1 LYYSGFPTFL
11 AFLPEKSTSIPVH
24 MLVQMRLVRKNN
36 RTQQKIKIFKHNIAT
51 DIFTN
56 KGVTM
61 KASRMIA
68 TAALTGAALLAS
80 TGVMAKTVR
89 VAVSQIVEH
98 PALDATRQGLLD
110 GLEAKGYEEG
120 KNLEFEY
127 RTAQGNPA
135 IGVQIAR
142 QFVGERPDV
151 LVGIATPTA
160 QALVAAT
167 KDIPI
172 VFTAITDPVG
182 AKLVSNM
189 EKPGG
194 NVTGLSDLSPVA
206 QHVDLIKE
214 LLPELKTIGVV
225 YNPGEA
231 NSVSLMKWLKESAE
245 EKGIEIVEA
254 TALKSA
260 DVQTATQ
267 VIADKSDV
275 IYAMIDNTV
284 ASAIEGMVVS
294 ANQANTPVF
303 AATTSYIDAG
313 AIAALG
319 FDYYQIGVQT
329 ADYVADVLAGKNP
342 GDLPVRVAKGSDI
355 VINKTAADK
364 LGISIPQSVMDR
376 ATSVK

>member
-1 LYYSGFPTFL
+1 
-11 AFLPEKSTSIPVH
+11 
-24 MLVQMRLVRKNN
+24 
-36 RTQQKIKIFKHNIAT
+36 
-51 DIFTN
+51 
-56 KGVTM
+56 M
-61 KASRMIA
+61 KASRIIA

-80 TGVMAKTVR
+80 TGVIAKTVT

-110 GLEAKGYEEG
+110 GLKAKGYEEG
-120 KNLEFEY
+120 KNLKFEY

-182 AKLVSNM
+182 AKLVTNM

-206 QHVDLIKE
+206 QHVELIKE
-214 LLPELKTIGVV
+214 LLPDVKTIGVV

-231 NSVSLMKWLKESAE
+231 NSVSLMKWLKEST
-245 EKGIEIVEA
+245 EKQGLKLVEA
-254 TALKSA
+254 TALKTS
-260 DVQTATQ
+260 DIQTATQ
-267 VIADKSDV
+267 VIAAQSDV

-294 ANQANTPVF
+294 ANQAKTPVF

-313 AIAALG
+313 SIAALG

-329 ADYVADVLAGKNP
+329 ADYVADILAGKDP
-342 GDLPVRVAKGSDI
+342 GELPVRVAKGSDI

-364 LGISIPQSVMDR
+364 LGITIPQSVLDR
-376 ATSVK
+376 ATSIK